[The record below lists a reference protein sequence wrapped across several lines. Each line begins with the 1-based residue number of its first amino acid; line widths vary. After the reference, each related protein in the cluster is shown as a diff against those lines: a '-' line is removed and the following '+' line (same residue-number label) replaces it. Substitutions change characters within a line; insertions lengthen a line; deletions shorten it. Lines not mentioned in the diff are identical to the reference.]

1 MLKRLRL
8 LIYEYK
14 FIKRAKRE
22 DFIRGRER
30 ARKPLPLPIDELE
43 IGGCSYTVDY
53 PEDE

>member
-14 FIKRAKRE
+14 FIKRAKQE

-30 ARKPLPLPIDELE
+30 ARKPLNMP
-43 IGGCSYTVDY
+43 VDNMDNGTCTYAVRY